1 VFKKSRI
8 PFTVAG
14 LLLMISI
21 VSCITASDSV
31 PTFNLKNKSLRFAQ
45 NTPSATITVVITEKN
60 GKQETVKM
68 SIKHKGTIKKTGF
81 YTTSKA
87 SELKNHEELSLY
99 GLNLRD
105 IDFIDM
111 YYQSLSA
118 RPKEGRDSVISMVRY
133 SFSNLTDKTTIYVKA
148 YGYLGR
154 TEVDG
159 KEIERSWLGLEPQ
172 EGSWGKTTDGY
183 SLKNNVKKGDI
194 TRILDGQEGKNA
206 EVVEK
211 YEKTTTQ
218 GKDIVTSARNVPV
231 PLLDL
236 IEKN

>member
-1 VFKKSRI
+1 MYARI
-8 PFTVAG
+8 LTITLVIAATAAAG
-14 LLLMISI
+14 
-21 VSCITASDSV
+21 DQV

-45 NTPSATITVVITEKN
+45 NTPSATITVVITAKN

-68 SIKHKGTIKKTGF
+68 SIKHKGTIKKSGF

-87 SELKNHEELSLY
+87 IELKNHDELSLY

-133 SFSNLTDKTTIYVKA
+133 SFSNLTGKTTIYVKA

-154 TEVDG
+154 MEVNG

-183 SLKNNVKKGDI
+183 SLSNNVKKGDI

-218 GKDIVTSARNVPV
+218 GKDIVTSVRSVPV
-231 PLLDL
+231 PLLNS
-236 IEKN
+236 IEKD